1 MMKTLTKIAIEAAAV
16 SITATAMAQPKP
28 ENFVKQ
34 RQSALALIGWYFGP
48 MGAVAKGEQPFNKD
62 DAVRRTSNLVAL
74 SKMPWEGF
82 VAGTDNVGNTKA
94 LPAIWTNAAK
104 FKDAGTKME
113 VEIAKLAQLA
123 NAGDADGFKKQFGV
137 VGGTCKAC
145 HDDFRKQ

>member
-1 MMKTLTKIAIEAAAV
+1 
-16 SITATAMAQPKP
+16 MAQPKP

-48 MGAVAKGEQPFNKD
+48 LGAVAKGEKPFNKD
-62 DAVRRTSNLVAL
+62 DAVRATSYLVPL

-82 VAGTDNVGNTKA
+82 VAGTENVGNTKA
-94 LPAIWTNAAK
+94 KPEIWSKAAD
-104 FKDAGTKME
+104 FKKAADNMQTEM
-113 VEIAKLAQLA
+113 AKLAQLA
-123 NAGDADGFKKQFGV
+123 SAGDEAGFKKQFGA

>member
-1 MMKTLTKIAIEAAAV
+1 MKTFTKIAIAAGAV
-16 SITATAMAQPKP
+16 ALATTAMAQPKP

-48 MGAVAKGEQPFNKD
+48 LAAVAKGEKPFNKD
-62 DAVRRTSNLVAL
+62 DAVRATGYLVPL

-82 VAGTDNVGNTKA
+82 VAGTESVGNTKA
-94 LPAIWTNAAK
+94 KPEIWSKAAD
-104 FKDAGTKME
+104 FKKAGDNMQAE
-113 VEIAKLAQLA
+113 MAKLAALA